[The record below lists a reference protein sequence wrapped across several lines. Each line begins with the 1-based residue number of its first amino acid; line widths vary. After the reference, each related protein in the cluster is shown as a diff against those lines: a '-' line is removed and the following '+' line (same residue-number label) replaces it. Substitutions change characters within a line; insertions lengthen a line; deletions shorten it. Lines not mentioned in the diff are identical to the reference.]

1 MPYYTIYNSKTKK
14 EETVSMKMS
23 ELETLLNENKHLTQV
38 FTPPNLVMG
47 ASVMGAKGSKPDS
60 GFRDLLK
67 QVKKSN
73 RGAKINTF

>member
-14 EETVSMKMS
+14 EETVSLKMS
-23 ELETLLNENKHLTQV
+23 ELEQLLKENSHLSQV

-47 ASVMGAKGSKPDS
+47 AAVMGAKGSKPD
-60 GFRDLLK
+60 GEFRDLLK